1 MAAPERSPHPAGAL
15 DAAGGRLRADAPPE
29 VRGGENLLRVLRR
42 KASSRRAASN
52 PASWSSESAL
62 PCDDSPLERRTC
74 PVALLL
80 RGCGP
85 TVGVSVEAV
94 LVGLL

>member
-1 MAAPERSPHPAGAL
+1 M
-15 DAAGGRLRADAPPE
+15 
-29 VRGGENLLRVLRR
+29 
-42 KASSRRAASN
+42 ASSHSGVAGVSGVLGGSGEPVALWRAQ
-52 PASWSSESAL
+52 PGKRERKREPAL